1 VNLSGVAITVPV
13 KAGVIAIGT
22 DRSRDGE
29 TVDVDLSLGP
39 WEGAVLRVAPS

>member
-1 VNLSGVAITVPV
+1 VNLSGVSVTVPV
-13 KAGVIAIGT
+13 EAGVIAIAT

-29 TVDVDLSLGP
+29 TVDGDFSLGP